1 MKKQRIVS
9 KNNEQCIKIRRMCAS
24 CHYKTV
30 DNEGGRSCI
39 ITQQMVEQQCV
50 CKQWKMSDGM
60 RHAGYSGGKVKRR
73 EYLLYAF
80 ELRMQGCDDT
90 LDTIRRRFEEETGLS
105 PFLLR

>member
-9 KNNEQCIKIRRMCAS
+9 KKNESGIKIRRMCAS

-30 DNEGGRSCI
+30 DNEGERCCEL
-39 ITQQMVEQQCV
+39 TQQVVEQRCV

-73 EYLLYAF
+73 EYLLFVF
-80 ELRMQGCDDT
+80 ELRMQGCE
-90 LDTIRRRFEEETGLS
+90 R
-105 PFLLR
+105 